1 MTTPITHIPCY
12 SPWNDYLEPGTPQFD
27 QAKAVVLAKLRA
39 VTHIIDYYYK
49 SHGLQ
54 LPELAEGTVI
64 DSHRQ
69 PRSAREFALREMIC
83 HHFSCDG
90 VDFCSLYD
98 VASLLSP
105 RIESERAHLAV
116 VLPCATLMRMHK
128 ERFVPTRMAQDSPG
142 S

>member
-1 MTTPITHIPCY
+1 MPCY
-12 SPWNDYLEPGTPQFD
+12 SPWNEYLELGTPQFE
-27 QAKAVVLAKLRA
+27 QAKAVVVAKLRA
-39 VTHIIDYYYK
+39 VTHIIDYYYQ

-54 LPELAEGTVI
+54 LPALAEGTVI

-69 PRSAREFALREMIC
+69 PRSLREFALREMIC

-105 RIESERAHLAV
+105 QVEKERAYLAV
-116 VLPCATLMRMHK
+116 VLPCATLMRTHK
-128 ERFVPTRMAQDSPG
+128 ERFAPSRRAEDRLDF
-142 S
+142 